1 MKTGWRSGVIVRK
14 WMKGSRAASAADHS
28 PAPLLG
34 GSLPRL
40 TTAPEMSLKLKES
53 VLRGR
58 RLWNW
63 PGRLD
68 PASWPSAVSAAPTLQ
83 PSGSSV
89 LGTGTL
95 QGKPPA
101 HTPRDRHP
109 DPGMDPGSFL
119 MCSISLRNRH
129 PRDRRRNPE
138 RQNRLRNQYRAS
150 YAAGS

>member
-83 PSGSSV
+83 PSGSLLLLPVCQQQSAV
-89 LGTGTL
+89 
-95 QGKPPA
+95 A
-101 HTPRDRHP
+101 
-109 DPGMDPGSFL
+109 MDCELPNTTTDL
-119 MCSISLRNRH
+119 SLRFLS
-129 PRDRRRNPE
+129 PE
-138 RQNRLRNQYRAS
+138 NLAYRGQEPQATG
-150 YAAGS
+150 GSV

>member
-1 MKTGWRSGVIVRK
+1 MKTGWRSGVIARK

-34 GSLPRL
+34 GSLPSL

-53 VLRGR
+53 VLPGR

-83 PSGSSV
+83 PSEPLLLLPVCPQSAV
-89 LGTGTL
+89 
-95 QGKPPA
+95 A
-101 HTPRDRHP
+101 
-109 DPGMDPGSFL
+109 MDCELPNTTTDL
-119 MCSISLRNRH
+119 SLRFLS
-129 PRDRRRNPE
+129 PE
-138 RQNRLRNQYRAS
+138 NLAYRGQEPQATG
-150 YAAGS
+150 GSI